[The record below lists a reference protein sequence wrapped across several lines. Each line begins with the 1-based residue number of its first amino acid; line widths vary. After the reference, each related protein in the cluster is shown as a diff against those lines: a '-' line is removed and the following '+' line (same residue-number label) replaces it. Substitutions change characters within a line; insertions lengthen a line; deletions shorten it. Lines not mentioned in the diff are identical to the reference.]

1 MHTLVFVAIVLVLVR
16 MFLVMMYI
24 DPLLLSD
31 FG

>member
-24 DPLLLSD
+24 DPLPLSD

>member
-16 MFLVMMYI
+16 MFLAMMYI

>member
-16 MFLVMMYI
+16 MFLSMMYI